1 MQTQREALNEALDN
15 LRVEEPVAPLGSADH
30 AESEE
35 VRKLA
40 RAVHYIGFGAQQIAI
55 ALTDRNKT
63 KDL

>member
-15 LRVEEPVAPLGSADH
+15 LRVGTSSAAWLRDH

-40 RAVHYIGFGAQQIAI
+40 HAVHYIGFGAQQIAI